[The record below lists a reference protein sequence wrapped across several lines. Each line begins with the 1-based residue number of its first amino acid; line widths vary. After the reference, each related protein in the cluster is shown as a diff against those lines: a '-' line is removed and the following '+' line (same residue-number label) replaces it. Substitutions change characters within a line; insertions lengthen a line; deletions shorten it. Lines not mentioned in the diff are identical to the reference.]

1 LDHALAAPSLT
12 GPAAEVAG
20 TKTAMLKGAS
30 EMSASV
36 KPVDG
41 RNSMYSDSQRLKRVF
56 GGLLLVS
63 AVTCF
68 ATAGCSDIQPE
79 PNVEEGGLLESPTH
93 EQDSMREQEENR

>member
-1 LDHALAAPSLT
+1 
-12 GPAAEVAG
+12 
-20 TKTAMLKGAS
+20 
-30 EMSASV
+30 MSASV

-93 EQDSMREQEENR
+93 EQDSMREEEENR

>member
-1 LDHALAAPSLT
+1 M
-12 GPAAEVAG
+12 AG
-20 TKTAMLKGAS
+20 TKVAIRKGAS

-36 KPVDG
+36 KPFDG
-41 RNSMYSDSQRLKRVF
+41 RNSMYSDSHRVKRVF

-68 ATAGCSDIQPE
+68 AAAGCSDIQPE